1 MDDIILKKI
10 EEYIRYLFQIVPAP
24 FLYYHNLSHTLDVVY
39 HCKEIATIYQLKSN
53 ELFNVL
59 AAAWFHDIGH
69 LYTKPETH
77 EEKSV
82 EVMRRFMYD
91 ISEPETTT
99 RKIEQLIL
107 ATKYPTHPK
116 FLLEE
121 IICDAD
127 TYHFGTS
134 KFIETDPLVKKEME
148 YRTGLIDKN
157 WNKHALQLLRGHRFY
172 TTYCRDLL
180 NNGKLS
186 TIDFL
191 ESQDKAGKV

>member
-1 MDDIILKKI
+1 MDDIILTKI
-10 EEYIRYLFQIVPAP
+10 EGYIRYLFQIVPAP
-24 FLYYHNLSHTLDVVY
+24 CLYYHNLSHTLDVVN

-53 ELFNVL
+53 ELVIVL

-69 LYTKPETH
+69 LYTKPEMH
-77 EEKSV
+77 EEKSA
-82 EVMRRFMYD
+82 EVMRRFMFD
-91 ISEPETTT
+91 IREPETTT

-107 ATKYPTHPK
+107 ATKYPTQPIS
-116 FLLEE
+116 LLEE

-134 KFIETDPLVKKEME
+134 KFLETDPLVKKEME
-148 YRTGLIDKN
+148 DRTGLTDKN

-172 TTYCRDLL
+172 TTYCRELL
-180 NNGKLS
+180 NSGKQS

-191 ESQDKAGKV
+191 ESQDKAGKL